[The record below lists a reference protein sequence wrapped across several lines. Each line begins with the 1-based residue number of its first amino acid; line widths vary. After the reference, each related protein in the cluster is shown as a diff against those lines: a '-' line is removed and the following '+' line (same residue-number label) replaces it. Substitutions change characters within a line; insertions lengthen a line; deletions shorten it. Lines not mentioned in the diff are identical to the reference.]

1 MAGWTRRTVVMGGA
15 ALMVAGCV
23 HQSPRADPEFRP
35 QPNAD
40 YDAWVMAFRRRAL
53 AQGISQ
59 ATLDRGFRGQ
69 GFLPGVVDRDRNQTE
84 FRRTT
89 EDYLALVVSE
99 EDVATGRV
107 RMAPYWARLA
117 QIEQSSGVDANVIAA
132 IWGLETRFGTRL
144 GDIPVISATSTLAW
158 EGRRGRFFEAQL
170 LAALR
175 ILQAGDTTTDR
186 MLGSW
191 AGAMGHT
198 QLMPTVYED
207 YAVDFQGDG
216 RRDIWGADPT
226 DALAS
231 TAEYLRRAGWR
242 PGQAWGMEVHLPPGF
257 SATTG
262 RDARRAVQDWIAAG
276 VRPARGGTLPD
287 HGSAAIHAPAGPTG
301 PAWILYHNFNMI
313 LRYNPST
320 NYGIGVGHMA
330 DRLSGSGPLSRSF
343 GPDETG
349 LTQAERR
356 ELQALLT
363 QAGYD
368 VGTPDGVVGRR
379 TEAAIA
385 AYQTARGL
393 DVDGRPSP
401 GLLAALRGR

>member
-1 MAGWTRRTVVMGGA
+1 
-15 ALMVAGCV
+15 
-23 HQSPRADPEFRP
+23 
-35 QPNAD
+35 
-40 YDAWVMAFRRRAL
+40 
-53 AQGISQ
+53 
-59 ATLDRGFRGQ
+59 
-69 GFLPGVVDRDRNQTE
+69 
-84 FRRTT
+84 
-89 EDYLALVVSE
+89 
-99 EDVATGRV
+99 
-107 RMAPYWARLA
+107 
-117 QIEQSSGVDANVIAA
+117 
-132 IWGLETRFGTRL
+132 
-144 GDIPVISATSTLAW
+144 
-158 EGRRGRFFEAQL
+158 
-170 LAALR
+170 
-175 ILQAGDTTTDR
+175 
-186 MLGSW
+186 
-191 AGAMGHT
+191 
-198 QLMPTVYED
+198 
-207 YAVDFQGDG
+207 
-216 RRDIWGADPT
+216 
-226 DALAS
+226 
-231 TAEYLRRAGWR
+231 
-242 PGQAWGMEVHLPPGF
+242 MEVHLPPGF